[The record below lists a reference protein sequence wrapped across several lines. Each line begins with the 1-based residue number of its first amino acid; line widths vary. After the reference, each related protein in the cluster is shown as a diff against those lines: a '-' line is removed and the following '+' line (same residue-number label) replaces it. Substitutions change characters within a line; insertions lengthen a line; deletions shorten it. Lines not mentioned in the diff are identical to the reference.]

1 MFFMVRTA
9 RPQHQNRAY
18 AISIALPRLV
28 LALCLMLVCMGC
40 ESKTGAPPTAR
51 GGVLDLSASDIK
63 RYPVAALDGEWEF
76 SWSRFANQQ
85 ESLGIDAP
93 SPAGLITLPT
103 AWSGITANGHEVG
116 ATGFATFRLL
126 VLPWPGEHR
135 LALRVFKV
143 NSAYSLY
150 VNGRLLGGSG
160 IVGTSPGEETPEFSV
175 KLFEFPSDG
184 RPIEILLHVSN
195 FSYSEGGI
203 TSPLLLGQASAL
215 QALQA
220 RKWGLALF
228 FAGALLVMGVYHIA
242 LYCFRPQNSSPLHL
256 GLYCLLWLGNQ
267 LFSSSSD
274 WVSGLLW
281 DASGSV
287 VLEKTAF
294 FCLIVTVPV
303 GYQFFRSLYPSEFPK
318 SMLLYCSF
326 MAGLFVVLTVS
337 CPMLLLTKLL
347 TIYYISSSLM
357 ICYCVYKLILA
368 SARQRDSARLLLAGF
383 VILGLAGIN
392 DMLDETG
399 YIQTGSQIQVGL
411 FFFLLFQ
418 ALALSRRFS
427 LAFSTVETLSTQLE
441 GKNIT
446 LEREVAERARLQ
458 HEVVSISDDERRRL
472 SHNLHDGL
480 CQQLTGARLR
490 CSVLEHRIPSEDT
503 IAQEVRQLSSLI
515 DDTVGHAYDL
525 SRGLWPVEHRGGSGA
540 SSLEELALRFS
551 ESSGIPI
558 TFRQD
563 QPCAQCKNEHLTQLY
578 RIAQEGIANAI
589 KHAAPS
595 RVDVFLECLGRRGVR
610 LTIRDDGCGIT
621 PGNKPRGGLG
631 LKIMAHRA
639 GVVGGDLRI
648 DDAGGG
654 GTIVTCTVACAAAE
668 KSEPTQESA
677 G

>member
-1 MFFMVRTA
+1 MVRTA
-9 RPQHQNRAY
+9 GLQHRSRAN
-18 AISIALPRLV
+18 AISIASLRLV
-28 LALCLMLVCMGC
+28 LALCLTLLCLGC

-51 GGVLDLSASDIK
+51 GGVLDLSASDLE
-63 RYPVAALDGEWEF
+63 RNPVVALDGQWEF
-76 SWSRFANQQ
+76 AWNRFVGQQ
-85 ESLGIDAP
+85 ESVGIGASSPESLIRLP
-93 SPAGLITLPT
+93 S
-103 AWSGITANGHEVG
+103 AWSGLAANGLEAA
-116 ATGFATFRLL
+116 ATGFATYRLL

-143 NSAYSLY
+143 NSAYRLY

-160 IVGTSPGEETPEFSV
+160 IAGPRPEEETPEFSV

-184 RPIEILLHVSN
+184 RPIEIMLHVSN
-195 FSYSEGGI
+195 FSYSDGGI
-203 TSPLLLGQASAL
+203 TSPLLFGQASAL

-220 RKWGLALF
+220 RKWGVALF

-242 LYCFRPQNSSPLHL
+242 LYCFRPQSSSPLHL

-274 WVSGLLW
+274 WVSGLFW
-281 DASGSV
+281 GVSGSV
-287 VLEKTAF
+287 VLEKIAF
-294 FCLIVTVPV
+294 ICLMLTVPI
-303 GYQFFRSLYPSEFPK
+303 GYQFFRSLYPFEFPK
-318 SMLLYCSF
+318 NIRHYCTF
-326 MAGLFVVLTVS
+326 MAVLFVVLTVFS
-337 CPMLLLTKLL
+337 PMLLLTELL
-347 TIYYISSSLM
+347 PVYYISASIM

-368 SARQRDSARLLLAGF
+368 CVRQRDNARLLLAGF

-441 GKNIT
+441 GKNIA

-503 IAQEVRQLSSLI
+503 IAREVRQLSSLI

-525 SRGLWPVEHRGGSGA
+525 SRGLWPVEHRAGSGA

-563 QPCAQCKNEHLTQLY
+563 LPCAQCKNEHMTQLY

-595 RVDVFLECLGRRGVR
+595 RVDVFLECLDLRGVR
-610 LTIRDDGCGIT
+610 LTIRDDGCGIA

-648 DDAGGG
+648 DDAGDG

-668 KSEPTQESA
+668 KSESTQESA